1 MFSARV
7 DASCCHGGVS
17 GAHCREFLSRE
28 YACDGNGHGL
38 MQGRLLQ
45 GWCKRGANDGGSCRG
60 HHVGLPQRPT
70 AWISLDECAGTS
82 APPPCVSTA
91 FNCLPPFPCKG
102 RSPHGHPL
110 RRSLPHAPSDSTEW
124 LPSAGADAQVRVE
137 HIESETD
144 VTVHLV
150 QAAAP
155 QPPTAARVRRTRIRS
170 PFDVHPPQS
179 NTMLAA
185 HSSSSAA
192 V

>member
-1 MFSARV
+1 MMEALAEGITSA
-7 DASCCHGGVS
+7 C
-17 GAHCREFLSRE
+17 L
-28 YACDGNGHGL
+28 NGPLLGYPL
-38 MQGRLLQ
+38 MNVQ
-45 GWCKRGANDGGSCRG
+45 
-60 HHVGLPQRPT
+60 
-70 AWISLDECAGTS
+70 
-82 APPPCVSTA
+82 APPPLRPVCQLPSTA
-91 FNCLPPFPCKG
+91 CLPSLAKDALPP
-102 RSPHGHPL
+102 RPL
-110 RRSLPHAPSDSTEW
+110 ITSLRTTRAFRFEW

-192 V
+192 VQRTR